1 MWHPI
6 HLPDQPTVKM
16 LWSEYDNFVPL
27 FDIPYHFMQSPKC
40 VFSEAT
46 SWHHYISVAES
57 CSLQSSWQ
65 RALWLIFHS
74 ALPPEFR
81 FSAAISA
88 CKNAMVKGR
97 AYPVGLWKLISLWI
111 GTIDASLVGDTEA
124 ADLWQKA
131 LALYA
136 ASQSQEDKHDQWY
149 CLIISGFEC
158 ISNGGSVNY
167 FCIQNFDKG
176 SVRKTRDK

>member
-1 MWHPI
+1 M
-6 HLPDQPTVKM
+6 
-16 LWSEYDNFVPL
+16 PL